1 MRFGRETLGEIQGRS
16 SPAWM
21 KRSML
26 QGLCVTQEES
36 DRDLW
41 LSDLHPSLSIGKDA
55 ARCYRE
61 AGEGLHTNS
70 SISRGRLGLSTHA
83 IGELRDADG
92 II

>member
-41 LSDLHPSLSIGKDA
+41 LSDLHHSLGIGKDA
-55 ARCYRE
+55 ARRYRE
-61 AGEGLHTNS
+61 AGEGGSGFAHKQL
-70 SISRGRLGLSTHA
+70 RLRRATGLAYTCCRR
-83 IGELRDADG
+83 IERC
-92 II
+92 